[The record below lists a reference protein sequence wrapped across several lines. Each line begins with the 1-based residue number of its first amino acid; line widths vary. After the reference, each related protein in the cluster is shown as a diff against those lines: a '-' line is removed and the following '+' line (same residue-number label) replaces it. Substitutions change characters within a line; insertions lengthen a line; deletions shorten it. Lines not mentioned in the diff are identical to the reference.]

1 MASKARAAYRKA
13 VKLVKHAPGTVETVA
28 ELKRRLDDVR
38 AAGVS
43 FSLEGLVEGVFSVAA
58 PVMDANGCVAA
69 GLSISAPSSRGL
81 QLKNRLKLLALDG
94 GEEISRLLGYAG
106 RSDER
111 RVGNEGCVRGKSRG
125 W

>member
-58 PVMDANGCVAA
+58 PVMDATGCGAA
-69 GLSISAPSSRGL
+69 GLPISAPRSRGL
-81 QLKNRLKLLALDG
+81 QLKTRLKLLHREDG
-94 GEEISRLLGYAG
+94 GESPRLVGYPGAFPLPG
-106 RSDER
+106 
-111 RVGNEGCVRGKSRG
+111 V
-125 W
+125 